1 MFSFVFLC
9 FLLFFQLAAWRQE
22 SVKIFFN
29 FLNFRSKKRRYSL
42 SRNALKSAKSL
53 LIGIDCFLPFMNA

>member
-9 FLLFFQLAAWRQE
+9 FLLFFQLTAWRQE

-29 FLNFRSKKRRYSL
+29 FLNFRSKKDVTL
-42 SRNALKSAKSL
+42 
-53 LIGIDCFLPFMNA
+53 